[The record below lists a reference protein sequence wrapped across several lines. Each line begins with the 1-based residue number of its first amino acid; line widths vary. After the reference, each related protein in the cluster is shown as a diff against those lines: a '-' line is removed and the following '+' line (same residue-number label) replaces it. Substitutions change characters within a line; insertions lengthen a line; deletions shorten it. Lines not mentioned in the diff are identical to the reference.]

1 MYKKSS
7 RGWVKHIDFII
18 LDLLCI
24 QLAFYL
30 SYVLRQV
37 DWNPYVIPMYQNMAV
52 FIELADLLVIL

>member
-37 DWNPYVIPMYQNMAV
+37 DWNPYVIPMYQNESIKYFV
-52 FIELADLLVIL
+52 